1 MQLEGQLNNLSKSA
15 KLLVFCFLITLS
27 FGFYTG
33 LIFVNE
39 NTHSTF
45 NGIEEQ
51 YLGNEN
57 DEQSEIMKFKKPE
70 KEIITMVHN
79 HVLSMSVIFFLLG
92 GLLLLTQLSPLLK
105 KILIVEP
112 FISVLLTFGGIWIM
126 WSGVYWFKYVV
137 MFSGILM
144 TLTFTT
150 SVLIILFQ
158 LVKKENKDI

>member
-1 MQLEGQLNNLSKSA
+1 MQLEGQLNKLPKSA
-15 KLLVFCFLITLS
+15 KLLVFCFLLTLS

-33 LIFVNE
+33 LIFVNK
-39 NTHSTF
+39 NTHSAF
-45 NGIEEQ
+45 NGIEEH
-51 YLGNEN
+51 YLGNET
-57 DEQSEIMKFKKPE
+57 DEQAQEMKFKKPE
-70 KEIITMVHN
+70 KEIITVVHN

-92 GLLLLTQLSPLLK
+92 GLLLLTNLSPLFK

-112 FISVLLTFGGIWIM
+112 FISLLLTFGGIWVM
-126 WSGVYWFKYVV
+126 WSGVYWVKYVI

-158 LVKKENKDI
+158 ITRKTE

>member
-1 MQLEGQLNNLSKSA
+1 MQLEGQLKNLSKPA
-15 KLLVFCFLITLS
+15 KLLVFCFLLTLS

-39 NTHSTF
+39 NTRSTF

-51 YLGNEN
+51 YLGNEA
-57 DEQSEIMKFKKPE
+57 DEQAKEMKFKKPE

-112 FISVLLTFGGIWIM
+112 FISLLLTFGGIWIM

-158 LVKKENKDI
+158 LVRKTN